1 MDVYLSNTLT
11 KKKEKFKPIKDKE
24 VGIYTCGPTVYGRA
38 HIGNLRAYIFAD
50 SLVRVLKYNDY
61 KVDQVMNVTDVG
73 HLVTDGD
80 DGEDKMLLAARRE
93 KKSPWEI
100 AKMYADLFMEDIK
113 KLNIIKPNNIVKA
126 TDKITE
132 MIEYVE
138 ELMENGYAYETS
150 DGIYFDISKY
160 PEYGQLSG
168 VDLESQK
175 AGARVE
181 INSEKRNPYDFAVWK
196 KAPKNHIMQW
206 DSPWGKGYP
215 GWHIECSTISHN
227 HFGNVF
233 DIHTGGVDHIPIHHE
248 NEIAQSYGLC
258 QTIPANYW
266 LHSEFVLVDKGKM
279 SKSLGNTYSLDDIKS
294 EGFTP
299 LAYKYMCLN
308 AHYKKQINFTWEGL
322 EASQKSIERLRMGA
336 REVSNKKPLEEASLV
351 NFEKRFHKAIN
362 DDLNIP
368 KGLGIL
374 WELVRNDSG
383 GEKATKLID
392 KMDSIFGLDLFKE
405 KEVIDLDSKIL
416 ELIKKREEARENKN
430 WALADE
436 IRDNLAKE
444 GIELLDTPEGTMW
457 KKI

>member
-1 MDVYLSNTLT
+1 
-11 KKKEKFKPIKDKE
+11 
-24 VGIYTCGPTVYGRA
+24 
-38 HIGNLRAYIFAD
+38 
-50 SLVRVLKYNDY
+50 
-61 KVDQVMNVTDVG
+61 
-73 HLVTDGD
+73 
-80 DGEDKMLLAARRE
+80 
-93 KKSPWEI
+93 
-100 AKMYADLFMEDIK
+100 
-113 KLNIIKPNNIVKA
+113 
-126 TDKITE
+126 
-132 MIEYVE
+132 
-138 ELMENGYAYETS
+138 
-150 DGIYFDISKY
+150 
-160 PEYGQLSG
+160 
-168 VDLESQK
+168 
-175 AGARVE
+175 
-181 INSEKRNPYDFAVWK
+181 
-196 KAPKNHIMQW
+196 
-206 DSPWGKGYP
+206 
-215 GWHIECSTISHN
+215 
-227 HFGNVF
+227 
-233 DIHTGGVDHIPIHHE
+233 
-248 NEIAQSYGLC
+248 
-258 QTIPANYW
+258 
-266 LHSEFVLVDKGKM
+266 M

-444 GIELLDTPEGTMW
+444 GIELLDTPEGTKW